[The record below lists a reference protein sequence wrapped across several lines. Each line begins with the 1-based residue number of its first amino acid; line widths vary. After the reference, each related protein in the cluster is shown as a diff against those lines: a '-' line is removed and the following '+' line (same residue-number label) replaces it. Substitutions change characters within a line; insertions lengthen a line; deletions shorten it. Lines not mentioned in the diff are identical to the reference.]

1 MGKYSNVNAS
11 SLSSVA
17 NTALNEL
24 NRNSLQT
31 VRNNLSKNSILYS
44 AVSKSVTDQL
54 NNIENS
60 KAISGSIAVIKEMLE
75 DLKSAASYISKYQ
88 DLEREN
94 ALLDAKKYTY
104 ETDYYYVTSA
114 SGARVRRGTKTKK
127 LNQSVVNKMNNN
139 LKSMQKYEEMI
150 DQLLT
155 V

>member
-1 MGKYSNVNAS
+1 MLLLVLVVKMGKYSNVNAS

-94 ALLDAKKYTY
+94 A
-104 ETDYYYVTSA
+104 
-114 SGARVRRGTKTKK
+114 
-127 LNQSVVNKMNNN
+127 
-139 LKSMQKYEEMI
+139 
-150 DQLLT
+150 
-155 V
+155 